1 MVIGMPVYAYKCP
14 ACDCAFDRMLAL
26 KDYKAPQKCPSCGSL
41 ADKRV
46 TPVGFVLKGDGWAG
60 KNIKIKNQMAKKN
73 QRLDSKM
80 NEMKRDQPVVK
91 LAPNVGG
98 ERVGSWSEAKKLAA
112 SKGKNTATYDKYV
125 AKEKSG

>member
-1 MVIGMPVYAYKCP
+1 MPVYAYRCES
-14 ACDCAFDRMLAL
+14 CQISFDRVLAL
-26 KDYKAPQKCPSCGSL
+26 KDYRSPQNCPSCDEV
-41 ADKRV
+41 AVKAV

-60 KNIKIKNQMAKKN
+60 KNLKIKSQMAKKN

-80 NEMKRDQPVVK
+80 ADMKRDQPVAT

-98 ERVGSWSEAKKLAA
+98 ERVGSWAEAKKLAA

>member
-1 MVIGMPVYAYKCP
+1 MPVYAYRCP
-14 ACDCAFDRMLAL
+14 SCGNAFDRVLAL
-26 KDYKAPQKCPSCGSL
+26 KDYKEPQKCPSCDSL
-41 ADKRV
+41 AIKAI

-60 KNIKIKNQMAKKN
+60 KNLKIKSQMSKKN

-80 NEMKRDQPVVK
+80 NEMKKDQPVAT

-98 ERVGSWSEAKKLAA
+98 ERVGSWTEAKKLAA